1 MDAVKYK
8 SLTLIPILYEQIERI
23 DIVQLGSLTMN
34 QWCSKQK
41 NKPKY
46 MLNASLW
53 DNKGPIGTIWLD
65 GKLARNEGTG
75 YGFGTFSGGFAF
87 GDPWNTKWDNYITG
101 YPALIQNGRKT
112 TVSVDSYVQNSVNR
126 RSAIC
131 CKDNTL
137 YMVTGT
143 GLTLNQFR
151 DQLAAYGMYE
161 AINLDGGGSS
171 RLLVDGA
178 AINSPTDDRR
188 CKLAIAVWVKDSLS
202 SPAPSY
208 QPGQYKIK
216 VSTRLNLRS
225 GPGTDYSVV
234 GHLENGDIV
243 NVIDIKSGWGKISR
257 DGKYVWFSLEYATRI
272 GDLPATPHWA
282 QACLDSLVKKGI
294 ITDPTQWNDF
304 DASLS
309 MLNVGQLLALVDR
322 I

>member
-1 MDAVKYK
+1 MLKRSGKLLFAEIDRRD
-8 SLTLIPILYEQIERI
+8 IRRI
-23 DIVQLGSLTMN
+23 DIVQLGGLTMN
-34 QWCSKQK
+34 QWYSRQK
-41 NKPKY
+41 DKPKY

-65 GKLARNEGTG
+65 GKLVRDEGTG
-75 YGFGTFSGGFAF
+75 YGFGISDGGFSF

-131 CKDNTL
+131 CKDNVL

-143 GLTLNQFR
+143 GLKLNQFR
-151 DQLAAYGMYE
+151 DQLATYGMTE

-171 RLLVDGA
+171 RLLVDGD

-188 CKLAIAVWVKDSLS
+188 CKLAIAVWVKDSLP
-202 SPAPSY
+202 SPTPSY
-208 QPGQYKIK
+208 QPGRYKIK
-216 VSTRLNLRS
+216 VSTRLNLRA
-225 GPGTDYSVV
+225 GPSTDYSVA

-243 NVIDIKSGWGKISR
+243 NVTEIKSGWGKISR
-257 DGKYVWFSLEYATRI
+257 DGKDVWFSLEYATRI
-272 GDLPATPHWA
+272 GDLPVAPHWA

-294 ITDPTQWNDF
+294 ITDPAQWNNF

-309 MLNVGQLLALVDR
+309 MLNVG
-322 I
+322 